1 VRSMSEQQAQARGVS
16 NALQAQTSSQSTN
29 NSATG
34 LTITIPAGDTAMSE
48 FQIPAL
54 DSMDFLDD
62 ILQDVDPLKLP
73 PVPHNGLVGGESWD
87 FELSDCPLP
96 TPSSTQC
103 TLASQDDPF
112 DMLDYGEGS
121 QTLSY
126 PFQGRCPPLTTVTSS
141 GPSPVKE
148 PAIAIGAGPTT
159 TTKHNAIEPSMPPP
173 HALSGSNHARRY
185 FTTNLFPNLFPFV
198 RKEDS
203 QAVCQYINTAGQT
216 SSIITSAMISLGA
229 YYQRA
234 QLGRFGIIR
243 HDLECESTSAGRS
256 ATEGMERRLREL
268 KLRATVPS
276 DDPAALEI
284 QLCALLTLLSLVSFG

>member
-1 VRSMSEQQAQARGVS
+1 MSG
-16 NALQAQTSSQSTN
+16 
-29 NSATG
+29 
-34 LTITIPAGDTAMSE
+34 

-73 PVPHNGLVGGESWD
+73 PVPHNGLIGGEGWD
-87 FELSDCPLP
+87 FALSDCPLP
-96 TPSSTQC
+96 TPSSTQF
-103 TLASQDDPF
+103 TSASQDDPF

-148 PAIAIGAGPTT
+148 PATATGIGTT
-159 TTKHNAIEPSMPPP
+159 TTTQHNAVEPSMPPP
-173 HALSGSNHARRY
+173 HTLSGSDHATRY
-185 FTTNLFPNLFPFV
+185 FTKTLFPNLFPFV
-198 RKEDS
+198 PREDR
-203 QAVCQYINTAGQT
+203 QPVRQYINAASQT
-216 SSIITSAMISLGA
+216 SSIITSAIKSLGA
-229 YYQRA
+229 YYQRS

-268 KLRATVPS
+268 KLQATVPS
-276 DDPAALEI
+276 DDPAALEV
-284 QLCALLTLLSLVSFG
+284 QLCALLMLLSLVSFGQQAGVCSFLSLTSLGSSRLP